1 MTKTERLLAVAG
13 IGIVASAALL
23 IAYVRGSNPADAQA
37 PGCAPQR
44 ASLGQTLDQVR
55 FSTTAA
61 HSVAT
66 AVADTIQ
73 TRDRYAAMI
82 VTVRRQSPASAAS
95 ARERQL
101 VRDDLAQASWILD
114 SQSATLARATALL
127 HEDERQLA
135 SATPLVSQA
144 SSDVRDGDCPALSL
158 TLASS
163 GWPKDRLIAE
173 LAEAARLN
181 AQVNDRLESALALI
195 LQAQNTG
202 QSSAGAV
209 RTAKG

>member
-23 IAYVRGSNPADAQA
+23 IAYVRSSNPADAQA

-55 FSTTAA
+55 FSTTAT

-66 AVADTIQ
+66 AIDDTTK

-82 VTVRRQSPASAAS
+82 AALLRQSAAKDTPAHE
-95 ARERQL
+95 RERM
-101 VRDDLAQASWILD
+101 RAHLAQASQILD
-114 SQSATLARATALL
+114 SQGPTLARATALL

-181 AQVNDRLESALALI
+181 AAVNDQLEAALALI
-195 LQAQNTG
+195 LQAQN
-202 QSSAGAV
+202 AGATSAQAT
-209 RTAKG
+209 RTVKN

>member
-13 IGIVASAALL
+13 VGIVASAALL
-23 IAYVRGSNPADAQA
+23 IAYVKTSNPADAQA

-44 ASLGQTLDQVR
+44 ARLGQTLDQVR

-61 HSVAT
+61 HSVST
-66 AVADTIQ
+66 AIDDTTK
-73 TRDRYAAMI
+73 TRDRYTAMI
-82 VTVRRQSPASAAS
+82 SALLRQSAAKEPAHE
-95 ARERQL
+95 RELMRTRL
-101 VRDDLAQASWILD
+101 VQASQILD
-114 SQSATLARATALL
+114 SQSPALARATSLL

-158 TLASS
+158 TLVSS
-163 GWPKDRLIAE
+163 GWPKDHLIAE

-181 AQVNDRLESALALI
+181 AAVNDQLEAALVLI
-195 LQAQNTG
+195 LQAQN
-202 QSSAGAV
+202 AGATSPHPA